1 MKILIRNPQKKRLTE
16 NKQLLSEFT
25 SADKQSVL
33 DHGDRFTVS
42 YEIELESQEGG
53 DSGDGGSASY
63 EEARLNLARNFFN
76 SHGNNSSY
84 DDTANYF
91 SNDVGEREAE
101 DMWNSFNVDFSDVD
115 DLMTWFLDESSA
127 GDDDQNY
134 KYYMLIEAA
143 VSRNPKEMKE
153 LVSFIADVTDPKTA
167 LNSKFH
173 KFMAE
178 NCADLGSIQLE
189 TFEKM
194 AKTLFRKHILNID
207 EDGNLLYPEV
217 PCDIET
223 LFEVMGEED
232 LFTELTD
239 LGEVEWDGAAFH
251 GYGSI
256 YDLTSIGTAFHK
268 GSPILKELV
277 DLIKKT
283 AETYIEEN
291 ASEMLSDFQS
301 NPIGYLD
308 DIGYDWDTL
317 NEEDYYDYDNNGDF
331 ESLLWE
337 HLPNFMRKWHSSLKF
352 EPDGSLDNGIEF
364 SMDNPPFM
372 TGLEEAFEFL
382 EDFYEDYERQDNFE
396 MNSSTGLHTNV
407 GMLDAEGERKDNY
420 NLVKALL
427 YTNHKFATKGM
438 GMSDRQFNRWVGDI
452 KTKARA
458 EIGDTVNKRVQG
470 EKLEYPTLEPTELMN
485 QLESDLTHAILGA
498 ARSNPK
504 TTGFNIGYINTRG
517 YVEFRYPG
525 GEEATLENMKNATL
539 YYAHIVKTALDPNYR
554 RKDYIKKLIG
564 FVNTIASEEVHKVQG
579 LEEVKSLRKGAVL
592 AKSYYSSGYD
602 MMQYYRYL
610 IPKEVRDTMELAH
623 GSIRGVEH
631 YFYNGID
638 AKERV
643 ARLSTVKLETGEVH
657 SFTLPLEQLER
668 ALQAGTYRVL
678 SRSAKGTRKD
688 ERLVKSI
695 HDFLAMHTV
704 DNAERKSYAEREAD
718 LQWTSEWMA
727 IKTAR
732 KLVIQWKRYKDSP
745 FPSAEP
751 TEDDIKLA
759 KSAYPEAEISGVQ
772 QQLRDSF
779 KPFLD
784 AANYRRP
791 GQKKKEAQ

>member
-16 NKQLLSEFT
+16 NKQLLNEFT

-33 DHGDRFTVS
+33 DQGDRFTVS
-42 YEIELESQEGG
+42 YEIELESSEGG
-53 DSGDGGSASY
+53 GSGFNSTSY
-63 EEARLNLARNFFN
+63 QDARLNLARNYFE
-76 SHGNNSSY
+76 SY
-84 DDTANYF
+84 YF
-91 SNDVGEREAE
+91 DETVRENDA
-101 DMWNSFNVDFSDVD
+101 DQLWSTLDVD
-115 DLMTWFLDESSA
+115 EGDVDELMTWFINESET

-134 KYYMLIEAA
+134 KYYMLIETA

-153 LVSFIADVTDPKTA
+153 LVSFITDVVDPKTA

-173 KFMAE
+173 KFME
-178 NCADLGSIQLE
+178 ESCADIGSVQLE
-189 TFEKM
+189 IFETM

-207 EDGNLLYPEV
+207 KDGNLLYPEV
-217 PCDIET
+217 PCNIEA

-239 LGEVEWDGAAFH
+239 LGEAEWDNVAFPA
-251 GYGSI
+251 GYTSVN
-256 YDLTSIGTAFHK
+256 DLTNIGTDTYR
-268 GSPILKELV
+268 GSPILEELAGLIEKAAENYV
-277 DLIKKT
+277 DVT
-283 AETYIEEN
+283 SQAQYDEYQDDPVTYLDDMGYEWDESLDEDDYHN
-291 ASEMLSDFQS
+291 DSDFQ
-301 NPIGYLD
+301 
-308 DIGYDWDTL
+308 T
-317 NEEDYYDYDNNGDF
+317 
-331 ESLLWE
+331 LLWE

-407 GMLDAEGERKDNY
+407 GMLDAEGDRKDDY

-458 EIGDTVNKRVQG
+458 EIGDTVNKRGQG

-539 YYAHIVKTALDPNYR
+539 YYAHIVKTALDPNYK

-695 HDFLAMHTV
+695 HDFLAIHTV

>member
-16 NKQLLSEFT
+16 NKQLLNEFT
-25 SADKQSVL
+25 SADKQAVL

-42 YEIELESQEGG
+42 YEIELESSEGG
-53 DSGDGGSASY
+53 GSGFNSTSY
-63 EEARLNLARNFFN
+63 QDARLNLARNYFE
-76 SHGNNSSY
+76 SY
-84 DDTANYF
+84 YF
-91 SNDVGEREAE
+91 DETVRENDAE
-101 DMWNSFNVDFSDVD
+101 QMWSTLDVD
-115 DLMTWFLDESSA
+115 EGDVDELMTWFINESEV

-134 KYYMLIEAA
+134 KNYLLIEAA
-143 VSRNPKEMKE
+143 VSRNPEEMKE
-153 LVSFIADVTDPKTA
+153 LVSFITDVVDSKTA

-173 KFMAE
+173 KFME
-178 NCADLGSIQLE
+178 EHCADLGSVQLE
-189 TFEKM
+189 IFESM
-194 AKTLFRKHILNID
+194 AKILFRRHILNID
-207 EDGNLLYPEV
+207 KEGNLLYPEV
-217 PCDIET
+217 PCNIEA
-223 LFEVMGEED
+223 LFEIMGEED

-239 LGEVEWDGAAFH
+239 LGEAEWDNVAFPA
-251 GYGSI
+251 GYTSVN
-256 YDLTSIGTAFHK
+256 DLTNIGTDLYR
-268 GSPILKELV
+268 GSPILEEMAGLLEKAAENYV
-277 DLIKKT
+277 D
-283 AETYIEEN
+283 ETSQAQYDEYQ
-291 ASEMLSDFQS
+291 SD
-301 NPIGYLD
+301 PVDYLD
-308 DIGYDWDTL
+308 NMGYEWDESL
-317 NEEDYYDYDNNGDF
+317 DEDDYHNDDDF
-331 ESLLWE
+331 ETLLWE

-407 GMLDAEGERKDNY
+407 GMLDAEGDRKDDY

-458 EIGDTVNKRVQG
+458 EIGDTINRRDRRD
-470 EKLEYPTLEPTELMN
+470 KLEYPTLEPTELMN

-504 TTGFNIGYINTRG
+504 GVGFNIGYINTRG

-539 YYAHIVKTALDPNYR
+539 YYAHIVKTALDPRYK

-564 FVNTIASEEVHKVQG
+564 FVNTIASEEVHKVKG
-579 LEEVKSLRKGAVL
+579 LAEVKSLRAGAVL

-602 MMQYYRYL
+602 MIQYYRYL
-610 IPKEVRDTMELAH
+610 IPKEVRDTMDLAH

-657 SFTLPLEQLER
+657 SFTLPLEQFER

-695 HDFLAMHTV
+695 HDFLAIHTV
-704 DNAERKSYAEREAD
+704 DNAERKSYAEKEAE
-718 LQWTSEWMA
+718 LQYSPEWKA
-727 IKTAR
+727 IRSAR
-732 KLVIQWKRYKDSP
+732 KLVAQWERYKDSP
-745 FPSAEP
+745 FQSAEP
-751 TEDDIKLA
+751 TEEDIKLA
-759 KSAYPEAEISGVQ
+759 ESAYPEAEISGIQ
-772 QQLRDSF
+772 QQLRDKF